1 MVLGLCVRVL
11 SAWPTYDDN
20 VAVLIYPLFGP
31 RIDPRFPVNIVAE
44 VPAVCAPILHN
55 DCRNTDDKD
64 ESSDLIS
71 YVCDENVLIVEG
83 REFRIGPP
91 AIVIDESISVHTA
104 VPMLSVINIRLA
116 GILVSVTGSTAYT
129 LRSTISVI
137 PSAILFFTQ
146 NL

>member
-11 SAWPTYDDN
+11 TAWPTYVDN
-20 VAVLIYPLFGP
+20 VAVLTYPLFCP
-31 RIDPRFPVNIVAE
+31 RIDPRFAVKIVADAP
-44 VPAVCAPILHN
+44 VACAPILHN
-55 DCRNTDDKD
+55 DCRNTDDND
-64 ESSDLIS
+64 ERSELILN
-71 YVCDENVLIVEG
+71 VCDENVLIVQG

-91 AIVIDESISVHTA
+91 AIVSDESISVHTA
-104 VPMLSVINIRLA
+104 LPTLSVNNIWPT
-116 GILVSVTGSTAYT
+116 GIFNPVSGSTAYT